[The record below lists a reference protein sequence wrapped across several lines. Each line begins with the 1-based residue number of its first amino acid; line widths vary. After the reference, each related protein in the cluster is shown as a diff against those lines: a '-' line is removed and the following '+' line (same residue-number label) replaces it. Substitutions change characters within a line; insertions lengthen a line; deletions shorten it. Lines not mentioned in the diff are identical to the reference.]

1 MSSLSIQ
8 TAPRAA
14 GRVDKSTSRAT
25 RLLLV
30 GAVVATPLFLGLWAI
45 QALTREGF
53 RPTFHPMSLLALGEG
68 GWVQIANFI
77 VVGLLIAGGGIGV
90 GRTLDRG
97 RLTRWVTVCI
107 GLMGLGL
114 VLAGIFVT
122 DAGAG
127 FPAGAPAGAPAMSWH
142 GTIHQVGFV
151 LTQLAFVVVAVLLA
165 VRFGRTRQ
173 RGWMTASIVAL
184 LAAVLAPALGDP
196 ETLAI
201 RLVISAAIEL
211 GLVSALALGAL
222 RNRVH

>member
-14 GRVDKSTSRAT
+14 GRADQSTSRAT

-30 GAVVATPLFLGLWAI
+30 GAVVATPLFLGLWAM
-45 QALTREGF
+45 QAFTREGF
-53 RPTFHPMSLLALGEG
+53 RPTFHPMSLLALGDG

-107 GLMGLGL
+107 GLMGFGL

-142 GTIHQVGFV
+142 GTIHQVGFI